1 MDPKNQKMSFINNVP
16 TQKRTVMALTS
27 QLNAAFANHKKK
39 NTQLRADSSSDDDDS
54 SDTTSSSDESD
65 SD

>member
-1 MDPKNQKMSFINNVP
+1 
-16 TQKRTVMALTS
+16 MALTS

-39 NTQLRADSSSDDDDS
+39 NTQLRADSSSDESD
-54 SDTTSSSDESD
+54 SDTSSSSDESS